1 MAFAREWQPPT
12 AAKSSPAAAPKAAR
26 VSRRNRRRFGTAL
39 PPSGEGF
46 TPEQRLHTAAEFGRV
61 FANPARSTDRFFTI
75 LARPG
80 GRAIA
85 RLGLTISRRAAKR
98 AVDRNRLK
106 RLAREAFRLQRAL
119 PAWDFVVLAK
129 PGAAEADKR
138 SLRAS
143 LEQHFA
149 RLRNVA
155 AAATHG

>member
-1 MAFAREWQPPT
+1 MASAREWLPR
-12 AAKSSPAAAPKAAR
+12 AVAKSSRAVAQKAAL
-26 VSRRNRRRFGTAL
+26 VSRRNGLRVGIAL

-61 FANPARSTDRFFTI
+61 FADPARSTDRFFTI

-106 RLAREAFRLQRAL
+106 RLARETFRLQRNL
-119 PAWDFVVLAK
+119 PSWDFVVLAK
-129 PGAAEADKR
+129 PGAAATDR
-138 SLRAS
+138 RALHAS
-143 LEQHFA
+143 LQQHFT
-149 RLRNVA
+149 RLSNVA